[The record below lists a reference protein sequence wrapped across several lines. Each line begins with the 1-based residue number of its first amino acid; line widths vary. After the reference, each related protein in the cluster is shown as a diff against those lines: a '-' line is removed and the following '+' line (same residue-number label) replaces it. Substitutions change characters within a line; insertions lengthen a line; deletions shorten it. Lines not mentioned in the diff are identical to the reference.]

1 MKKSISTLIMLIIFS
16 QLFSLP
22 LLVSEAKAE
31 TRVTI
36 TFAAGGV
43 ACGVYFFLQFA
54 FRSSMTIQPFQ
65 DNVALF
71 NHGPKGWQI
80 ETPTLN
86 IIRDEPINRLFS
98 ADSPETLQMNLL
110 QLRF

>member
-22 LLVSEAKAE
+22 LLASEAKAE
-31 TRVTI
+31 TTVTI

-43 ACGVYFFLQFA
+43 ACGVYFFLHFA
-54 FRSSMTIQPFQ
+54 FRSSMTLQQ
-65 DNVALF
+65 LEDTSALV
-71 NHGPKGWQI
+71 NHGPEGWQI
-80 ETPTLN
+80 EPPTLN
-86 IIRDEPINRLFS
+86 IIRDKPLNRLFS